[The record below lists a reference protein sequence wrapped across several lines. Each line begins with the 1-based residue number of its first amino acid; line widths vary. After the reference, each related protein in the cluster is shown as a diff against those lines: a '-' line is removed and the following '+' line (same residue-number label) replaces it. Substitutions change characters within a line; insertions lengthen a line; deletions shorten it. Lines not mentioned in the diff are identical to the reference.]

1 MKTSKV
7 VNLKGIH
14 IFEFAFKNKIIILLC
29 ILFAIGVGLGTFS
42 FNKSDIVTKGAENYL
57 SNYISKRTDASFFSV
72 MLSSAVS
79 SFTTMLFSFVF
90 GASLM
95 GIVTVPLLI
104 CFCGFEYGCLSALL
118 YSQFALKGVAFNA
131 IILIPSS
138 LVFLIAL
145 LFAARESIAFSI
157 VISKMTMPK
166 SRPTNIYIDF
176 KNYCGRYIFLSFL
189 IIVSALIN
197 SILTSSFI
205 KFFDF

>member
-1 MKTSKV
+1 MKTSRV
-7 VNLKGIH
+7 VNLKEIR
-14 IFEFAFKNKIIILLC
+14 FFDFAKKNKIIILLC

-42 FNKSDIVTKGAENYL
+42 LNKSNIVNAMSENYL
-57 SNYISKRTDASFFSV
+57 NSYIQKRTDTSFLSV
-72 MLSSAVS
+72 MFSSAIS
-79 SFTTMLFSFVF
+79 SFLIMLISFVF

-104 CFCGFEYGCLSALL
+104 CWCGFEYGCVSALL
-118 YSQFALKGVAFNA
+118 YSQYALKGVAFNA

-138 LVFLIAL
+138 VVFLISL
-145 LFAARESIAFSI
+145 LFASRESIAFSL
-157 VISKMTMPK
+157 VISKLTLPK
-166 SRPTNIYIDF
+166 SRPTNIYMDF

-197 SILTSSFI
+197 SILTSSFM